1 VFEHKTPTGRE
12 CYSYRNKLASLGVLQ
27 HEMIRHRNKA
37 LLVAIP
43 ALVLALGTALGF
55 VLKNPARQVVGRMP
69 EVVCIADRSFCIVG
83 EIVVR
88 AARPLGAVVRLSGIN
103 K

>member
-1 VFEHKTPTGRE
+1 MRQINRSHK
-12 CYSYRNKLASLGVLQ
+12 
-27 HEMIRHRNKA
+27 KA
-37 LLVAIP
+37 MLFAIP

-69 EVVCIADRSFCIVG
+69 EVVCIADRSFCIVD
-83 EIVVR
+83 EIVGR
-88 AARPLGAVVRLSGIN
+88 AARPLGAVACLSGIN